1 MGKPKKIMVLCAGS
15 RGDCQPYIAMCLE
28 LKSAGFE
35 VSLGTNKDHV
45 EFVKSHGI
53 NAYGMLCAAEQF
65 MKENE
70 SMRKAMSKGDTIAF
84 LKGIDDVTREYA
96 APNFLDSH
104 AALTEVSPD
113 LVIEGTL
120 VEYFAAMA
128 TYRLGIPSFRV
139 GLQQLDPN
147 PKPMILGMPDLPCGL
162 NSKLVKFILTGV
174 HAPGIKNYDPV
185 AKDKCGWTVCDT
197 WTLDIWLEDYLAPP
211 KQRPSYIC
219 QPTIVKSVVS
229 PNTPSGVTW
238 IGSVVITQDEQIK
251 LSKLGTG
258 KFGDAASMKAISD
271 FLAAGEKPAYMGWGS
286 MTCKTS
292 EYMCELVVK
301 AAKLSGARAIISS
314 GWADLG
320 LSVLQAATEDE
331 SLLTYA
337 KEKILFVGNAPHE
350 WLFPQCACAVHHG
363 GSGTTNASLR
373 SGAPTI
379 ITPVL
384 LDQFDHA
391 RIVNELGIGV
401 GFTKQFQKITAEEL
415 ADAMKTCMSS
425 PQIAKKAKE
434 VSAEVCA
441 QQGTLGVVDAVE
453 KFWTNQVETG
463 DFEQL
468 VNERKQRRPKP
479 WWACSGGICG

>member
-1 MGKPKKIMVLCAGS
+1 MGKPKKIMVLCSGT

-28 LKSAGFE
+28 LKSAGYG

-45 EFVKSHGI
+45 EFAKSHGI
-53 NAYGMLCAAEQF
+53 NAYGILHAAEQF
-65 MKENE
+65 LEENE
-70 SMRKAMSKGDTIAF
+70 SIQKAMAEGDTFAF
-84 LKGIDDVTREYA
+84 LKCLGDINGKYG

-120 VEYFAAMA
+120 VEYYAAMA

-139 GLQQLDPN
+139 GLQQFDPN
-147 PKPMILGMPDLPCGL
+147 PKPMLLGLPDLPCGL
-162 NSKLVKFILTGV
+162 NSTFVKFILAGV
-174 HAPGIKNYDPV
+174 YAPWRTKIDLV

-197 WTLDIWLEDYLAPP
+197 WTVDIWIEDYLTPP

-219 QPTIVKSVVS
+219 QPTIFKNVLC
-229 PNTPSGVTW
+229 PNTPSSVTW
-238 IGSVVITQDEQIK
+238 IGSAVITQDEQKK

-271 FLAAGEKPAYMGWGS
+271 FLAAGEKPVYTGWGS

-292 EYMCELVVK
+292 EYMCEFAVK
-301 AAKLSGARAIISS
+301 AAKLSGARMIIFS
-314 GWADLG
+314 GLAKLG
-320 LSVLQAATEDE
+320 LSVLQAATEDK

-337 KEKILFVGNAPHE
+337 KEKILFVGNTPHE
-350 WLFPQCACAVHHG
+350 WLFPQCACVVHHG

-379 ITPVL
+379 ITPL
-384 LDQFDHA
+384 FLDQFDHA
-391 RIVNELGIGV
+391 RIVNELGTGV

-434 VSAEVCA
+434 VCAEVCA
-441 QQGTLGVVDAVE
+441 QEGTLGVVDAVE
-453 KFWTNQVETG
+453 RFWTNQVETG

-468 VNERKQRRPKP
+468 VKERKQRRPKP